1 MISALRAL
9 SIEKFRLSSH
19 TLHCVI
25 MFFVMFFLFTPSYIT
40 SHTSGAVSALLSLGK
55 YASYGWI
62 VYRFVFKT
70 GEISSGLLMCVLL
83 YADIFIATA
92 VNHGHLGL
100 CIVYA
105 VKFIM
110 AFVLYENEK
119 KDLKTF
125 LKVFCLYLFIIS
137 AINLGTLIIHPE
149 GLYRAQAVSETG
161 KMVDGQRAWFL
172 SNKNGMGKYFL
183 FLLTFSAMYDFEANR
198 KLTFRYYTTA
208 IVCLVSI
215 IIAHSST
222 SIAVT
227 AVSIVLTL
235 LVPVICR
242 LKPKIFNIYVLLAI
256 NAVLYVVFVIS
267 HNASFFKYIIVDVL
281 QEDMTFNGRTPIW
294 DKAIESVS
302 ESPLFGYGY
311 LGSRSFRILIGDIA
325 ASDAHN
331 LILTFTVFGGL
342 SALIIMLAIIF
353 TMAKRIRKVQYEPQG
368 VVLTIFLFMF
378 MIMMIFENTGN
389 EIYWIV
395 FACCFDM
402 SRKKIAE
409 SKADFIRNNPPVC
422 KRNIKRILTMLNAK

>member
-1 MISALRAL
+1 MRAL
-9 SIEKFRLSSH
+9 STGKFRLNSQ

-83 YADIFIATA
+83 YAEIFVATA
-92 VNHGHLGL
+92 VNHGPLGL

-110 AFVLYENEK
+110 AFMLYENEK

-125 LKVFCLYLFIIS
+125 LKVFCLYLFAIS
-137 AINLGTLIIHPE
+137 AVNLGTLIVHPE
-149 GLYRAQAVSETG
+149 GLYMAQSISATG
-161 KMVDGQRAWFL
+161 KLMDGQRAWFM

-183 FLLTFSAMYDFEANR
+183 FLMTFSAIYDFETSR

-208 IVCLVSI
+208 AVCLISI

-267 HNASFFKYIIVDVL
+267 HNAGFFKYIITDVL

-294 DKAIESVS
+294 DGAMARIS

-311 LGSRSFRILIGDIA
+311 LGSRNFRILINNIS

-331 LILTFTVFGGL
+331 LILTFTVFGGIG
-342 SALIIMLAIIF
+342 ALVIMLAIIF

-402 SRKKIAE
+402 SRRRVAE
-409 SKADFIRNNPPVC
+409 SKVDFIRNNPPIC
-422 KRNIKRILTMLNAK
+422 GKNIRKILNILKITD